1 MSVYPNPTD
10 GRLVLQLDDNQY
22 DVVIFD
28 VMWQAVKEYKSMSGF
43 SEMNIS
49 DLYDGIYFINIMNN
63 DYSITHK
70 IMKK

>member
-28 VMWQAVKEYKSMSGF
+28 VM
-43 SEMNIS
+43 
-49 DLYDGIYFINIMNN
+49 
-63 DYSITHK
+63 
-70 IMKK
+70 